1 MMDRFTASAVCLIV
15 GLSLIVLGV
24 ADVAASASVMVIA
37 GAALVL
43 APLLASVTDRRRS
56 RRPAC

>member
-1 MMDRFTASAVCLIV
+1 MDRFTASAVCLLI
-15 GLSLIVLGV
+15 GLPLIVLGV
-24 ADVAASASVMVIA
+24 ADVAASADVSVIV

-43 APLLASVTDRRRS
+43 APLVASVTERRRS

>member
-1 MMDRFTASAVCLIV
+1 MDRFSASAVCLLV

-24 ADVAASASVMVIA
+24 ADVAGSPSVSVIV

-43 APLLASVTDRRRS
+43 AALVASVTNRRRS
-56 RRPAC
+56 RRPSC

>member
-43 APLLASVTDRRRS
+43 APLLASVTDRRRA
-56 RRPAC
+56 RRPAR

>member
-1 MMDRFTASAVCLIV
+1 MDRFTASAVCLLI
-15 GLSLIVLGV
+15 GLPLIVLGV
-24 ADVAASASVMVIA
+24 ADVAASAGVSVIV

-43 APLLASVTDRRRS
+43 APLVASVTERRRS

>member
-1 MMDRFTASAVCLIV
+1 MDRFTASAISLLV

-24 ADVAASASVMVIA
+24 ADVAASASVSVIA

-43 APLLASVTDRRRS
+43 APLVVSVTDRRRS
-56 RRPAC
+56 GRPGC